1 MILYHGSNCEIREVD
16 LSVSKV
22 GKDFGCGFYLSFDKN
37 QAQEMAE
44 KKTEQLGEGRP
55 VLNVYEFDEKC
66 LEDTLLKVLQFDSY
80 SRDWAEFVLQ
90 NRRNRTRKQ
99 MHSYDIVIGPI
110 ANDAVGFQI
119 RRYVSGLIDLEKFL
133 TELKYMGGM
142 TMQYFFGTE
151 KALQYL
157 KKIDV
162 L

>member
-1 MILYHGSNCEIREVD
+1 M
-16 LSVSKV
+16 
-22 GKDFGCGFYLSFDKN
+22 
-37 QAQEMAE
+37 
-44 KKTEQLGEGRP
+44 
-55 VLNVYEFDEKC
+55 LNVYEFDEKC

-133 TELKYMGGM
+133 TELKYMGGI

>member
-1 MILYHGSNCEIREVD
+1 MDSIFLLIRIRRKRW
-16 LSVSKV
+16 LK
-22 GKDFGCGFYLSFDKN
+22 
-37 QAQEMAE
+37 
-44 KKTEQLGEGRP
+44 KKTEQ
-55 VLNVYEFDEKC
+55 
-66 LEDTLLKVLQFDSY
+66 
-80 SRDWAEFVLQ
+80 LQ

-99 MHSYDIVIGPI
+99 MHPYDIVIGPI
-110 ANDAVGFQI
+110 ANEAVGFQI

-133 TELKYMGGM
+133 TELKYMGGI